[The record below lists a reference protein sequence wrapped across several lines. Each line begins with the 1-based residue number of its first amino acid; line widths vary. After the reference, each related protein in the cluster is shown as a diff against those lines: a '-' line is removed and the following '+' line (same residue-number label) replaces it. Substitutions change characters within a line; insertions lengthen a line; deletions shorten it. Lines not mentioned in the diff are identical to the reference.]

1 MDSRERA
8 ASARGEVAFIV
19 HVAMPRGEMRRTEC
33 SAATPADAC
42 AKAMSEM
49 SAPRGSTATARPRD
63 FKFTPRNHLLP
74 LLPIAALGLSA

>member
-8 ASARGEVAFIV
+8 PSARGEVAFIV

-33 SAATPADAC
+33 TAATPAAAC
-42 AKAMSEM
+42 TKAISEL

-63 FKFTPRNHLLP
+63 ARSTPRNHVLP
-74 LLPIAALGLSA
+74 LLPASALGLSA